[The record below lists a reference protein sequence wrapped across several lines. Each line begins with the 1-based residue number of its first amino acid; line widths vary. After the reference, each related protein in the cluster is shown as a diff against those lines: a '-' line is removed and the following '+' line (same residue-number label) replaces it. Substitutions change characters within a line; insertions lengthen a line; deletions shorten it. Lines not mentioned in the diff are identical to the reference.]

1 MSTFNLFQKL
11 VVGLVAVFN
20 GGWHPAPPTRRVEM
34 VRCESQSGW
43 VGEEGGDHSGT
54 GEGYS
59 REGGRLIITKE
70 QQVTP

>member
-43 VGEEGGDHSGT
+43 VGEEGGG
-54 GEGYS
+54 
-59 REGGRLIITKE
+59 ITVVLEKATAGKE
-70 QQVTP
+70 AD